1 MFFAGLVF
9 GNGADRAGIFAG
21 NNVFDNGRIGAD
33 IMAAA
38 AFDAEILI
46 NESLAVYETDGV
58 FRAVNLAGAGNAG
71 AAEIA
76 DNITFFA
83 AGHAGGVDNRDFA
96 RLQFFAFESLSG
108 IVMQRP
114 LAAFFFGRA
123 ETEDSH
129 ANLADNVAVVFNIAM
144 VALGTVG
151 QHLGRNVVYVS
162 ETVGKKTGG
171 NPGQN
176 VVADGKKIVFGG

>member
-9 GNGADRAGIFAG
+9 SNGADRAGIFAG

-33 IMAAA
+33 IMAAT

-46 NESLAVYETDGV
+46 NESLAVYETDVV
-58 FRAVNLAGAGNAG
+58 FRGVNLAGAGNAG

-96 RLQFFAFESLSG
+96 RLQFFAFEGRSG
-108 IVMQRP
+108 RLLPSSSAGLKPRTAMQIWRTMSRSFSI
-114 LAAFFFGRA
+114 L
-123 ETEDSH
+123 
-129 ANLADNVAVVFNIAM
+129 
-144 VALGTVG
+144 
-151 QHLGRNVVYVS
+151 QW
-162 ETVGKKTGG
+162 
-171 NPGQN
+171 
-176 VVADGKKIVFGG
+176 